1 VPRHPTPN
9 TRPRDVV
16 ASPRRAE
23 VTLLRDAP
31 VFRELDDAQLLAVA
45 AEAQRQSYARGE
57 LIDVPA
63 GEHLVTIV
71 VAGGIRIS
79 LLSQQG
85 RELTLSQHEAGS
97 VVQFGGIEAA
107 LPGEAVA
114 QAICADTVLYFL
126 PCQQFLRLV
135 CINPPALTA
144 LAVVVRKGMERDVQL
159 IRELAFSSLRRR
171 LAHLLAEL
179 AEPGKEPV
187 VHRTRAELANLL
199 GTRAE
204 EVTKALRSLMGQG
217 LVEYA
222 SHSRHIV
229 LIDTERLRQY

>member
-1 VPRHPTPN
+1 VPRQPTPN
-9 TRPRDVV
+9 TGPVAVV
-16 ASPRRAE
+16 ASSRSAE
-23 VTLLRDAP
+23 ITVLRDAP
-31 VFRELDDAQLLAVA
+31 VFQELDDSQLLALA
-45 AEAQRQSYARGE
+45 AAAQRQTYAVGE
-57 LIDVPA
+57 LIDMPP

-71 VAGGIRIS
+71 VAGGIRLS

-85 RELTLSQHEAGS
+85 RELTLSQHQAGS
-97 VVQFGGIEAA
+97 VLQFGGIEAA

-126 PCQQFLRLV
+126 PCEQFLKLV

-144 LAVVVRKGMERDVQL
+144 LAVVVRKGMERDMQL
-159 IRELAFSSLRRR
+159 IHDLAFFSIRRR

-187 VHRTRAELANLL
+187 VQRTRADLANLL

-204 EVTKALRSLMGQG
+204 EVTKALHSLLAAG
-217 LVEYA
+217 LVNFA
-222 SHSRHIV
+222 PHGRTITLLAV
-229 LIDTERLRQY
+229 DRLAAY